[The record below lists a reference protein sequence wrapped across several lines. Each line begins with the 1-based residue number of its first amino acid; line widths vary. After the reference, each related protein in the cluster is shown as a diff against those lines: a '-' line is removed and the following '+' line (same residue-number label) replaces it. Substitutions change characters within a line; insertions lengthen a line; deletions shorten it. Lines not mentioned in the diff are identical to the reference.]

1 MSENRLPD
9 YLDHIQQAATDARSF
24 VEGMAKDDFLADKRT
39 QQAVI
44 MSLIVIGE
52 AATKVMDGY
61 VEFTQAHADVPWRS
75 MRNMRNRMAHGYF
88 DINLDVVWETVQEW
102 LPALLQQLPAV
113 RQDANDEDRND
124 NCERSPMT
132 VESRIFSVAEYVQPS
147 EGEPIRSVVLE
158 TRDSIIVV
166 WHVHPGQEIA
176 AHIHP
181 HGQDTWTVLSGMADY
196 FQGNGIVRA
205 LREGE
210 IAVARPGQVHG
221 ARNTGTEPF
230 VLVSVVASAN
240 AGFVLAER

>member
-1 MSENRLPD
+1 
-9 YLDHIQQAATDARSF
+9 
-24 VEGMAKDDFLADKRT
+24 
-39 QQAVI
+39 
-44 MSLIVIGE
+44 
-52 AATKVMDGY
+52 
-61 VEFTQAHADVPWRS
+61 
-75 MRNMRNRMAHGYF
+75 
-88 DINLDVVWETVQEW
+88 
-102 LPALLQQLPAV
+102 
-113 RQDANDEDRND
+113 
-124 NCERSPMT
+124 MT

-221 ARNTGTEPF
+221 ARNTALVQRKLLISS
-230 VLVSVVASAN
+230 VLPAPRFIKFLKTK
-240 AGFVLAER
+240 GPRDTPIFIG

>member
-9 YLDHIQQAATDARSF
+9 YLDQIQQAATDARSF
-24 VEGMAKDDFLADKRT
+24 VEGIAKDDFLADKRT

-113 RQDANDEDRND
+113 RQDADDEDRND
-124 NCERSPMT
+124 KAWSHDQSSRRCSAPLACSIPRPM
-132 VESRIFSVAEYVQPS
+132 SRA
-147 EGEPIRSVVLE
+147 R
-158 TRDSIIVV
+158 
-166 WHVHPGQEIA
+166 
-176 AHIHP
+176 
-181 HGQDTWTVLSGMADY
+181 
-196 FQGNGIVRA
+196 
-205 LREGE
+205 
-210 IAVARPGQVHG
+210 ARPSGWPQ
-221 ARNTGTEPF
+221 RT
-230 VLVSVVASAN
+230 
-240 AGFVLAER
+240 